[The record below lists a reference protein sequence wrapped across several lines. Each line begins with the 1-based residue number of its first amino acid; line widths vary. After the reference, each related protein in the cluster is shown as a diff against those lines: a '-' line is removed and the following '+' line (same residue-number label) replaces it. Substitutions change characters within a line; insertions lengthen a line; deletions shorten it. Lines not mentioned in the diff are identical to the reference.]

1 MAYVNT
7 AAEGVRCTGIGKRW
21 SGGTYGSIKV
31 GVPREDDLRDASLDI
46 PQRQLSVATGVSGQ
60 GTSSTG

>member
-1 MAYVNT
+1 MMAY
-7 AAEGVRCTGIGKRW
+7 GVRALGNRW
-21 SGGTYGSIKV
+21 SDGNLRIDRGRGA
-31 GVPREDDLRDASLDI
+31 PEDDLRDASLDI

>member
-1 MAYVNT
+1 VYGHWETAGQMA
-7 AAEGVRCTGIGKRW
+7 
-21 SGGTYGSIKV
+21 TYGSIEV
-31 GVPREDDLRDASLDI
+31 AVLREDDLRDASLDI

>member
-1 MAYVNT
+1 MTY
-7 AAEGVRCTGIGKRW
+7 GVRESGNRW
-21 SGGTYGSIKV
+21 SKATYGSIEV
-31 GVPREDDLRDASLDI
+31 GVPRENDLRDASLDI

>member
-1 MAYVNT
+1 MAYGNRET
-7 AAEGVRCTGIGKRW
+7 AGKLA
-21 SGGTYGSIKV
+21 TYGSIEV
-31 GVPREDDLRDASLDI
+31 GVPRENDLRDASLDI